1 MSVLSSTHCGVADLT
16 GQIVD
21 VPYAITANMLIMQL
35 QGTSLQN
42 KCAVPGN
49 MLLESELPNSDM
61 HSEAQSSN
69 VPHPGH
75 ACIHSI
81 FHDMVHGLSHRQP

>member
-1 MSVLSSTHCGVADLT
+1 MLLKTLQFKHPRLTTRPDHAVSVLSSTHCGVADLT

-49 MLLESELPNSDM
+49 MLSETT
-61 HSEAQSSN
+61 Q
-69 VPHPGH
+69 
-75 ACIHSI
+75 
-81 FHDMVHGLSHRQP
+81 Q